1 MQTREHLALG
11 QELVLQDV
19 DMPVLKRKRLQRI
32 VNAELRMLDLVTAP
46 IPPCPR
52 RRMIHDDVGKPYL
65 TRCISMFMFRQR
77 AVSSSTR
84 SPYMSA

>member
-32 VNAELRMLDLVTAP
+32 VNAELRVLDFIDSAHYILSTS
-46 IPPCPR
+46 
-52 RRMIHDDVGKPYL
+52 DG
-65 TRCISMFMFRQR
+65 CIAIWTERPSI
-77 AVSSSTR
+77 STLR
-84 SPYMSA
+84 